1 LTRGGE
7 PTITPPR
14 PHVVARVTTGSVED
28 MTAGFGQLWV
38 DAVDRGQVLRVDPGR
53 WRIVA
58 RIPVGRVPSGV
69 TTSGGAVWAIAH
81 AGDPSRADYTVA
93 RIDPVTNRVTA
104 RVALHG
110 SAGALLGP
118 AALPKLRSNGRELW
132 ALGDA
137 GGVRIDTRRAVVS
150 ARVRWPLPSLVNAN
164 SFGLTAGDLWVHGAD
179 GRLLR
184 LDARTGAER
193 ARLTTP
199 LGSTLAAVA
208 GPAVI
213 VSGDDGSVVRI
224 DPATGRRLWTAHLAS
239 APTGSTARGF
249 AIAGDTLWS
258 LREDRVRHTE
268 RLTPIALASGRV
280 LGSTPLKD
288 TGADW
293 LTVVG
298 DQLWYARAPQAT
310 ALSP

>member
-1 LTRGGE
+1 
-7 PTITPPR
+7 
-14 PHVVARVTTGSVED
+14 VTTGSVED
-28 MTAGFGQLWV
+28 MTAGFGQLWIN
-38 DAVDRGQVLRVDPGR
+38 AVDRGQVLRLDPASR
-53 WRIVA
+53 RIVA
-58 RIPVGRVPSGV
+58 RIPVGRLSTGL
-69 TTSGGAVWAIAH
+69 TTAGGAVWALTH
-81 AGDPSRADYTVA
+81 AGDPSRADYTLA

-104 RVALHG
+104 RVGLRG
-110 SAGALLGP
+110 STGALLGP
-118 AALPKLRSNGRELW
+118 ATLPKLRSNGRELW

-137 GGVRIDTRRAVVS
+137 GGVRIDPGRAAVS
-150 ARVRWPLPSLVNAN
+150 ALVRWHLPSLVNAN
-164 SFGLTAGDLWVHGAD
+164 GFGLTADDLWVHGAD

-193 ARLTTP
+193 ARLSTP

-224 DPATGRRLWTAHLAS
+224 DPATGRRLWTAHLSS

-249 AIAGDTLWS
+249 AIAGQTLWA
-258 LREDRVRHTE
+258 LGEDPVRHTE
-268 RLTPIALASGRV
+268 RLTPIVLANGRV
-280 LGSTPLKD
+280 LRSTSLQD

-298 DQLWYARAPQAT
+298 DQLWYARPPQAI